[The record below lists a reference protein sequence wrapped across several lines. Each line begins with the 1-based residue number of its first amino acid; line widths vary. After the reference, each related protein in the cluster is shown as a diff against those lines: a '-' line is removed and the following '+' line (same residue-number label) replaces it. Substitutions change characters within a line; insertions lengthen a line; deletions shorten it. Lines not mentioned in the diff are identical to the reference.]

1 MEFESIFK
9 IVLWLVCVI
18 LSINEVLTYLK
29 GKKSERWRR
38 YIATVTYI
46 KVDFKKRRYSDSDDF
61 IEQEVVY
68 SMPFVRYEYSYAG
81 NIFKSKKVA
90 LNDNWTTDYG
100 ESSEAVVGINPGSE
114 ITIYVNP
121 KNPKQ
126 SVLSRGYKG
135 SNLKTLLGLLLFAL
149 IYELLN

>member
-1 MEFESIFK
+1 MEFDSIFK
-9 IVLWLVCVI
+9 IVLWSVCVI

-61 IEQEVVY
+61 IEQEMLY

-81 NIFKSKKVA
+81 NIFESKKVA
-90 LNDNWTTDYG
+90 LSDNWTTDYG
-100 ESSEAVVGINPGSE
+100 KSSEAVVGINPGSE

-135 SNLKTLLGLLLFAL
+135 SNLKTLFGLLLFAL

>member
-18 LSINEVLTYLK
+18 LSINEVLTYL
-29 GKKSERWRR
+29 
-38 YIATVTYI
+38 I
-46 KVDFKKRRYSDSDDF
+46 
-61 IEQEVVY
+61 Y